1 VLIQGTESGALDVWQ
16 ALPPRQS
23 PVARIRPVARAV
35 ALAASPDGKWLAAG
49 GDDSRVSIWN
59 LETGVLTE
67 TLAGG
72 STIFALQFSP
82 DSKLLASATH
92 GAAVDVWA
100 VDKWTLKNSRREK
113 RSVKCLAFS
122 PDSRWLAT
130 GGTDRTL
137 LITDTETWKTVVE
150 KPNQDRWVEGVAF
163 SPDGRRLYSITGSW
177 VPADQPA
184 SSTLTAWDVR
194 RGKEPP
200 ELELELVKTVPAHA
214 NTSDNVVVTPDSR
227 MVVTASADARIKV
240 WDARTLNVIR
250 TIRAP
255 EPIHR
260 IHLSQSH
267 PELLAAGG
275 HYGGVSLWNID
286 TGAFV
291 ANYGGHVGHVT
302 DVTETTDG
310 RLLVSAGED
319 ALLLWSGPTQGLN
332 EALRRFIQQVAKPK

>member
-1 VLIQGTESGALDVWQ
+1 VQ
-16 ALPPRQS
+16 
-23 PVARIRPVARAV
+23 
-35 ALAASPDGKWLAAG
+35 
-49 GDDSRVSIWN
+49 
-59 LETGVLTE
+59 
-67 TLAGG
+67 
-72 STIFALQFSP
+72 
-82 DSKLLASATH
+82 
-92 GAAVDVWA
+92 
-100 VDKWTLKNSRREK
+100 
-113 RSVKCLAFS
+113 CLAFS
-122 PDSRWLAT
+122 PDGRWLAT

-137 LITDTETWKTVVE
+137 LITDTETWQTVVE
-150 KPNQDRWVEGVAF
+150 KPNQDRWVKGVGF

-177 VPADQPA
+177 VLADQPA

-200 ELELELVKTVPAHA
+200 ELELELVKAVPAHA

-260 IHLSQSH
+260 IHLLRSH
-267 PELLAAGG
+267 PGLLAAGG
-275 HYGGVSLWNID
+275 HYGSVSLWNID

-291 ANYGGHVGHVT
+291 ANYAGHVGHVT
-302 DVTETTDG
+302 DVTEIADG
-310 RLLVSAGED
+310 RLVVSSGED

-332 EALRRFIQQVAKPK
+332 KALRRFIQQVAEPK

>member
-1 VLIQGTESGALDVWQ
+1 
-16 ALPPRQS
+16 
-23 PVARIRPVARAV
+23 
-35 ALAASPDGKWLAAG
+35 
-49 GDDSRVSIWN
+49 
-59 LETGVLTE
+59 
-67 TLAGG
+67 
-72 STIFALQFSP
+72 
-82 DSKLLASATH
+82 
-92 GAAVDVWA
+92 VDT
-100 VDKWTLKNSRREK
+100 WTLKNSRREK

-137 LITDTETWKTVVE
+137 LITDTENWKTVVE

-177 VPADQPA
+177 HPPDQPA
-184 SSTLTAWDVR
+184 SSTLTAWDVQ
-194 RGKEPP
+194 RGKEPGA
-200 ELELELVKTVPAHA
+200 LELELVKAVPAHA

-227 MVVTASADARIKV
+227 MVVTASADAHIKV
-240 WDARTLNVIR
+240 WDAKTLNVIR

-255 EPIHR
+255 EPIHH
-260 IHLSQSH
+260 IHLLRSH
-267 PELLAAGG
+267 PGLLAAGG

-310 RLLVSAGED
+310 RLLVSTGED
-319 ALLLWSGPTQGLN
+319 ALLLWSGPTPDLN